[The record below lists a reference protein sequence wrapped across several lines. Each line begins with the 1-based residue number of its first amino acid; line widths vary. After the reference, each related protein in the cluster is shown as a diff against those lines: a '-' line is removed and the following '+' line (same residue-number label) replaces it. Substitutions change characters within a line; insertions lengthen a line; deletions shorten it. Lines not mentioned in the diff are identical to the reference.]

1 MVRISCIQSE
11 SRKIR
16 IRKNSVFGQFS
27 RSAVYF
33 QFSDFYGDGSRPF
46 TLILQRWLKWKIWV
60 CAVVVTRGLDVHDV
74 WIYFYFRPK
83 KLSKFKSRNL
93 FKYSRQTSMV
103 KSPLFKK
110 TEEWSIDSGNFL
122 KFSQT
127 ETDGKLR
134 NLFENLCCLF
144 SLYLFQLI
152 CTFLPMYTFY
162 WNIKSAAWKRKL
174 PRPSPTYIL
183 QKKSFHTLKAFTR
196 LFYKQGFTKV
206 ILCYLTIVSFPP
218 KSETCL
224 SYYYCTE
231 LVIFLFWKAVVT

>member
-46 TLILQRWLKWKIWV
+46 TLVLQRWLKWKIWV

-74 WIYFYFRPK
+74 WIHFYFRPK
-83 KLSKFKSRNL
+83 KLSKFKSQNL

-110 TEEWSIDSGNFL
+110 TEEWNIDSGNFL
-122 KFSQT
+122 KFSHI

-134 NLFENLCCLF
+134 NLSENLCCLF

-152 CTFLPMYTFY
+152 CTFLHMYKFY

-174 PRPSPTYIL
+174 RGHHPHIFFKR
-183 QKKSFHTLKAFTR
+183 KAFILLKLLHNYSTN
-196 LFYKQGFTKV
+196 KV
-206 ILCYLTIVSFPP
+206 LL
-218 KSETCL
+218 KSSC
-224 SYYYCTE
+224 
-231 LVIFLFWKAVVT
+231 VT

>member
-1 MVRISCIQSE
+1 MVRTSCIQSE
-11 SRKIR
+11 SRKIL

-74 WIYFYFRPK
+74 WIHFYFRPK
-83 KLSKFKSRNL
+83 ELSKFKSRNL

-110 TEEWSIDSGNFL
+110 TEEWNIDSGNFL
-122 KFSQT
+122 KFPQI

-144 SLYLFQLI
+144 SLYLFSWNAPFFI
-152 CTFLPMYTFY
+152 CTRFTEISKVPHEKENSRGHHPHIFF
-162 WNIKSAAWKRKL
+162 KRKAF
-174 PRPSPTYIL
+174 IL
-183 QKKSFHTLKAFTR
+183 LKLLHNYSTN
-196 LFYKQGFTKV
+196 KV
-206 ILCYLTIVSFPP
+206 LL
-218 KSETCL
+218 KL
-224 SYYYCTE
+224 SC
-231 LVIFLFWKAVVT
+231 VT